1 MIEDRQIQTHKKVN
15 LNQFILILII
25 SIVKQRIMSSTPKFA
40 PRENKQKWKTVP
52 TSQWINDMCNPIREI
67 VEQIKMPGPG
77 QKNMMPLSIGDP
89 TVFGNLHMS
98 KTFRDAIIKNVTS
111 EKFNGY
117 CSSVGRPEAR
127 IAIAKYY
134 QTKTSL
140 LTEDDVI
147 ICSGAS
153 GAIEIALKAMASP
166 GENILLPKPG
176 FSLYQTIAEQYG
188 IECRYYDLIA
198 EKNWEANLEQ
208 MEEKVDEKTKLI
220 FVNNPSNP
228 CGSVYSK
235 EHLEAIIKVA
245 CRNKLPI
252 ISDEIYGNMCFT
264 GSTFYPLAS
273 LTDEVPVIAIG
284 GIAKEF
290 LVPGYRVGWIL
301 LHDRNDVLKHVIDG
315 MKKLTQLIIG
325 SNTLVQS
332 ALPSILTPT
341 KGSQEERELE
351 NWRKATM
358 DELEQ
363 NAMFTLNTLQAVP
376 GLNVIVPQGAM
387 YVMVGIDIELFDT
400 ISNDLEFTQTLLDEE
415 SVFVIPGSCFKMPNY
430 FRVVFSAPHEKL
442 KEAYERIDA
451 FCSRHCHPKKKQRRM

>member
-1 MIEDRQIQTHKKVN
+1 
-15 LNQFILILII
+15 
-25 SIVKQRIMSSTPKFA
+25 MSTTPKFI
-40 PRENKQKWKTVP
+40 PNNTKQKWKP
-52 TSQWINDMCNPIREI
+52 IQTSQWINDMCNPIREI

-77 QKNMMPLSIGDP
+77 QKPMIPLSIGDP

-98 KTFRDAIIKNVTS
+98 KTFRDSIIKNVTS

-134 QTKTSL
+134 QTETSL

-153 GAIEIALKAMASP
+153 GAIEIAIKAMTSP
-166 GENILLPKPG
+166 GQNILLPKPG

-188 IECRYYDLIA
+188 VECRYYDLIA
-198 EKNWEANLEQ
+198 EKNWEANLKQ
-208 MEEKVDEKTKLI
+208 MEQQIDAKTTLI

-235 EHLEAIIKVA
+235 AHLEAIIEVA
-245 CRNKLPI
+245 SRNALPVV
-252 ISDEIYGNMCFT
+252 SDEIYGNMCFT

-301 LHDRNDVLKHVIDG
+301 LHDRNGVLKDVIDG

-341 KGSQEERELE
+341 KGSQEENELE
-351 NWRKATM
+351 VWRKATM
-358 DELEQ
+358 DQLEK
-363 NAMFTLNTLQAVP
+363 NAFFTLNTLKTVP

-387 YVMVGIDIELFDT
+387 YVMVGIDIDMFDT
-400 ISNDLEFTQTLLDEE
+400 ISNDLEFTQCLLDEE

-442 KEAYERIDA
+442 KEAYERINA
-451 FCSRHCHPKKKQRRM
+451 FCSRHCRPVKKQKL